1 MEGKTDGRMNKSP
14 PMFDRTFFLWG
25 RCPASPHSNSQ
36 SLKARQRVPLTIY
49 CPWATCYPFQL
60 VLSADGRTPSLLSS
74 SQLPPYMLISL
85 SLQVAGF
92 LTCLI
97 IVSAFALPV
106 VLAHSS
112 AHVFSWMA
120 VGFTMAANVVV
131 FINIALCVY
140 LLIRRD
146 F

>member
-1 MEGKTDGRMNKSP
+1 MAGVRSIIALAFGT
-14 PMFDRTFFLWG
+14 TFGITFLVLA
-25 RCPASPHSNSQ
+25 CV
-36 SLKARQRVPLTIY
+36 VPKPVY
-49 CPWATCYPFQL
+49 CYPLINL
-60 VLSADGRTPSLLSS
+60 VFYFLSPFPFLFARRINDDFDSPNGALE
-74 SQLPPYMLISL
+74 
-85 SLQVAGF
+85 VAGF